1 MVEGKIVF
9 FFLFVILALIIV
21 IVHTKKYTEQ
31 SKMNKSL
38 IKTRK
43 TRKKIQQYFS
53 ANMVKRFGIN

>member
-1 MVEGKIVF
+1 MVEEKIV

-31 SKMNKSL
+31 SKMNKSP